1 METDVLVIGGGNAA
15 LCAAL
20 MAAEA
25 EVLDA
30 GYSGVDYIAL
40 HAAESLQPLHRLDRP
55 ARLLAAAWI
64 GGVRLIDN
72 IGVEP

>member
-1 METDVLVIGGGNAA
+1 
-15 LCAAL
+15 